1 MDLLTIILWD
11 KLNNRGIIKLVNIM
25 KKVVLVDGN
34 NLLFRSYYATAYSG
48 NFMKNSKGFPTNALY
63 GFVNMIN
70 KIINDEKPLYMLVAF
85 DKGKTFRHDKYEDYK
100 AGRIQM
106 PDELKRQFPV
116 AKEILTN
123 LGIKWFEIENYEADD
138 IIGTLAKM
146 IDESNEYNGLIIS
159 SDKDLL
165 QLISD
170 KVVMKML
177 KAKDYIMMTKETFY
191 ETYGLTPE
199 KMIDIKAL
207 QGDASDNIPGVK
219 GIGEKTALKLLQD
232 YGTLEGVYDNLAY
245 IKGSVATKLIN
256 ERQKAFESKDLV
268 TIFKEVPLEF
278 TLEDT
283 ILTGGNLEAIKN
295 TYESLEF
302 YSFLKNMKIQKTQE
316 DIDIIDLKNINELD
330 KISSPL
336 SFYIEVDKTNY
347 HIAHALALGLY
358 DGKNAYFIKKEMIN
372 DVVKKIND
380 KEKYTYDLKK
390 HYVTLK
396 KMNISLS
403 NVTFDSMIAAY
414 LLNYNVKDDI
424 AYLANQFGYDI
435 PFYDVISKEKNINEE
450 NLKKLV
456 TNKAKFIYDVKN
468 ELEQEM
474 KKEDCT
480 YLFKNIEMPLSVVL
494 GDMEYQGIRVDVN
507 VLKEMNAEIE
517 EKIKE
522 ISLKIY
528 ELAGEKFNISSPKQ
542 LGEILFVK
550 LEIGKGKKTKS
561 GYSTDKGVLEKY
573 VDRHPI
579 VPLILEHRMLTK
591 LQSTYIVGLESS
603 ILEDGKIHTIY
614 TQTLTRTGRLSSIE
628 PNLQNIPVRT
638 TYGKLI
644 RKAFV
649 PEDGC
654 ILLSSD
660 YSQIELRVFA
670 HFSKV
675 PNWIDAFKKDMDIH
689 TRTAMDIFGVSENE
703 VTPLM
708 RRQAKAVNFG
718 ILYGISSFGLSE
730 DLKISVKEA
739 KAFIDKYFQ
748 TYSGTKVYMD
758 SVIKDAYDKGYVTT
772 IMNRKRRIDE
782 LNNTNYM
789 IRQQGER
796 MALNTP
802 IQGSSADIL
811 KKAMIDIYNEF
822 NKKNIKS
829 KMILQVHDEL
839 IFNVLKEE
847 EKEVTEIV
855 DRCMDN
861 AYKLEV
867 PLKVDIETGINWYDA
882 K

>member
-1 MDLLTIILWD
+1 
-11 KLNNRGIIKLVNIM
+11 M

-63 GFVNMIN
+63 GFINMIN
-70 KIINDEKPLYMLVAF
+70 KIINEEKPEYMLVAF

-100 AGRIQM
+100 AGRIEM
-106 PDELKRQFPV
+106 PNELKQQFPV

-138 IIGTLAKM
+138 IVGTLAKM
-146 IDESNEYNGLIIS
+146 IDESDDYKGLIVS

-165 QLISD
+165 QLITD
-170 KVVMKML
+170 RVVMKML
-177 KAKDYIMMTKETFY
+177 KTKDYVMMTKETFF

-207 QGDASDNIPGVK
+207 QGDSSDNIPGVK

-232 YGTLEGVYDNLAY
+232 YGSLEGVYDNIAY
-245 IKGSVATKLIN
+245 IKGAAATKLIN
-256 ERQKAFESKDLV
+256 GREKAFESKDLV
-268 TIFKEVPLEF
+268 TIYKEVPLGF
-278 TLEDT
+278 GIEDT
-283 ILTGGNLEAIKN
+283 VLTGGNLEALKKM
-295 TYESLEF
+295 YENLEF
-302 YSFLKNMKIQKTQE
+302 YSFLKNMKVQKKQE
-316 DIDIIDLKNINELD
+316 EIEIEDLENISDIDNM
-330 KISSPL
+330 SSPIA
-336 SFYIEVDKTNY
+336 FYIETNKTNY
-347 HIAHALALGLY
+347 HLADTLAMGIS
-358 DGKNAYFIKKEMIN
+358 DGKKSFYVKKEQIK
-372 DVVKKIND
+372 DVIEKIND

-396 KMNISLS
+396 KMGVTLD
-403 NVTFDSMIAAY
+403 NVSFDSMIAAY

-424 AYLANQFGYDI
+424 AYLANQFGYDVSFFEI
-435 PFYDVISKEKNINEE
+435 ISKSNKVKEDV
-450 NLKKLV
+450 LRKLV
-456 TNKAKFIYDVKN
+456 MSKTKFIYDVKK
-468 ELEQEM
+468 ELEEEM
-474 KKEDCT
+474 QKEDCM
-480 YLFKNIEMPLSVVL
+480 YLFEKIEMPLSVVL
-494 GDMEYQGIRVDVN
+494 GEMEYQGIRVDKT
-507 VLKEMNAEIE
+507 VLKDMNE
-517 EKIKE
+517 ELDVRIKE
-522 ISLKIY
+522 ISGKIY

-542 LGEILFVK
+542 LGDILFIK
-550 LEIGKGKKTKS
+550 LQIGKGKKTRS
-561 GYSTDKGVLEKY
+561 GYSTDKAILEKY
-573 VDRHPI
+573 KDRHEI
-579 VPLILEHRMLTK
+579 VPLVLEHRMLTK
-591 LQSTYIVGLESS
+591 LQSTYVIGLEGNV
-603 ILEDGKIHTIY
+603 LEDGKVHTIY

-628 PNLQNIPVRT
+628 PNLQNIPIRT

-644 RKAFV
+644 RKAFI
-649 PEDGC
+649 PEENC

-675 PNWIDAFKKDMDIH
+675 PNWIEAFKNDMDIH
-689 TRTAMDIFGVSENE
+689 TRTAMDIFGVEE
-703 VTPLM
+703 KDVTSLM

-718 ILYGISSFGLSE
+718 ILYGISSYGLSG
-730 DLKISVKEA
+730 DLGISVKEA
-739 KAFIDKYFQ
+739 KEFIDKYFE

-758 SVIKDAYDKGYVTT
+758 SVVKDAYEKGYVTT

-822 NKKNIKS
+822 KEKNIKS

>member
-1 MDLLTIILWD
+1 M
-11 KLNNRGIIKLVNIM
+11 N
-25 KKVVLVDGN
+25 KVILVDGN

-70 KIINDEKPLYMLVAF
+70 KIINDENPEYMLVAF
-85 DKGKTFRHDKYEDYK
+85 DKGKTFRHDKYSDYK

-106 PDELKRQFPV
+106 PDELKMQFPI

-146 IDESNEYNGLIIS
+146 IDETDEYKGLIVS

-170 KVVMKML
+170 KVTMKML
-177 KAKDYIMMTKETFY
+177 KSKDYVMMTEETFFDI
-191 ETYGLTPE
+191 YGLTPD

-207 QGDASDNIPGVK
+207 QGDSSDNIPGVK

-232 YGTLEGVYDNLAY
+232 YGSLEGVYDNISY
-245 IKGSVATKLIN
+245 IKGATATKLIN
-256 ERQKAFESKDLV
+256 GREKAFESKDLA
-268 TIFKEVPLEF
+268 TIYKEVPLGF
-278 TLEDT
+278 GLEDVK
-283 ILTGGNLEAIKN
+283 IQKGNIEELKKE
-295 TYESLEF
+295 YEKLEF
-302 YSFLKNMKIQKTQE
+302 YSFLKNMKIQKPKEKIDVKTLE
-316 DIDIIDLKNINELD
+316 DINQIDELKEPI
-330 KISSPL
+330 
-336 SFYIEVDKTNY
+336 SFYIETDKTNY
-347 HIAHALALGLY
+347 HLANLIAMGVY
-358 DGKNAYFIKKEMIN
+358 DGQNAFYVKKEQIK
-372 DVVKKIND
+372 DVIEKINS
-380 KEKYTYDLKK
+380 KQKYTYDLKK
-390 HYVTLK
+390 HYVVLK
-396 KMNISLS
+396 KLGITLNDVS
-403 NVTFDSMIAAY
+403 FDSSIAAY

-424 AYLANQFGYDI
+424 AYLANQFGFDI
-435 PFYDVISKEKNINEE
+435 PFFEIITKSKSIDEE
-450 NLKKLV
+450 TIKKLV
-456 TNKAKFIYDVKN
+456 VEKAKFIYETKQ
-468 ELEQEM
+468 ELEDEM
-474 KKEDCT
+474 TKEDCM
-480 YLFKNIEMPLSVVL
+480 YLFNEIEMPLSIVL
-494 GDMEYQGIRVDVN
+494 GDMEYQGIRLDKQVLDNMN
-507 VLKEMNAEIE
+507 VELDER
-517 EKIKE
+517 IKE
-522 ISLKIY
+522 ISEKIY

-550 LEIGKGKKTKS
+550 LQIGKGKKTKS
-561 GYSTDKGVLEKY
+561 GYSTDKTILEKY
-573 VDRHPI
+573 SDRHPI
-579 VPLILEHRMLTK
+579 VPLVLEHRMLTK
-591 LQSTYIVGLESS
+591 LQSTYIVGLASS
-603 ILEDGKIHTIY
+603 VLDDGKIHTIY

-628 PNLQNIPVRT
+628 PNLQNIPIRT

-649 PEDGC
+649 PEDDC

-675 PNWIDAFKKDMDIH
+675 PNLIDAFKNDMDIH

-730 DLKISVKEA
+730 DLKIPVKEA
-739 KAFIDKYFQ
+739 KSFIDKYFE

-758 SVIKDAYDKGYVTT
+758 SVVKDAYEKGYVTT

-782 LNNTNYM
+782 LHNTNYM

-822 NKKNIKS
+822 QSKNIKS
-829 KMILQVHDEL
+829 KMLLQVHDEL

-847 EKEVTEIV
+847 ESVVKEIV

-861 AYKLEV
+861 AYKLDV
-867 PLKVDIETGINWYDA
+867 PLKVDIETGVNWYDA

>member
-1 MDLLTIILWD
+1 M
-11 KLNNRGIIKLVNIM
+11 N
-25 KKVVLVDGN
+25 KVILVDGN

-63 GFVNMIN
+63 GFINMIN
-70 KIINDEKPLYMLVAF
+70 KIINDERPEYMLVAF

-100 AGRIQM
+100 AGRIEM
-106 PDELKRQFPV
+106 PNELKQQFPL

-123 LGIKWFEIENYEADD
+123 LGIKWFEIDNYEADD
-138 IIGTLAKM
+138 IVGTLAKM
-146 IDESNEYNGLIIS
+146 IDEREDYKGLIVS

-165 QLISD
+165 QLITD
-170 KVVMKML
+170 KVTMKML
-177 KAKDYIMMTKETFY
+177 KTKDYVMMTKETFF

-207 QGDASDNIPGVK
+207 QGDSSDNIPGVK

-232 YGTLEGVYDNLAY
+232 YGSLEGVYDNVAY
-245 IKGSVATKLIN
+245 IKGAVATKLIN
-256 ERQKAFESKDLV
+256 GRDKAFESKDLV
-268 TIFKEVPLEF
+268 TIYKEVPLGF

-283 ILTGGNLEAIKN
+283 KLEKGNLEALKKN
-295 TYESLEF
+295 YEDLEF
-302 YSFLKNMKIQKTQE
+302 YSFLKNMKVSKPKEKIE
-316 DIDIIDLKNINELD
+316 VRDLKNIDDVDNMNAP
-330 KISSPL
+330 I
-336 SFYIEVDKTNY
+336 SFYIETNKSNY
-347 HIAHALALGLY
+347 HVADVLAMGIY
-358 DGKNAYFIKKEMIN
+358 DGTNAYYVKKEQIKN
-372 DVVKKIND
+372 VIDKINN

-390 HYVTLK
+390 HYVILK
-396 KMNISLS
+396 KHDVTLE
-403 NVTFDSMIAAY
+403 NVSFDSSIAAY

-435 PFYDVISKEKNINEE
+435 PFFEIITKSKKVDEDTLKNLVIE
-450 NLKKLV
+450 
-456 TNKAKFIYDVKN
+456 KAKFIYDTKK
-468 ELEQEM
+468 ELEEEM
-474 KKEDCT
+474 EKEDCV
-480 YLFKNIEMPLSVVL
+480 YLFKKIEMPLSIVL
-494 GDMEYQGIRVDVN
+494 GDMEYQGIRVDKK
-507 VLKEMNAEIE
+507 VLGDMNTELDE
-517 EKIKE
+517 RIKE
-522 ISLKIY
+522 ISEKIY

-550 LEIGKGKKTKS
+550 LQVGKGKKTRS
-561 GYSTDKGVLEKY
+561 GYSTDKAILEKY
-573 VDRHPI
+573 SDRHPI
-579 VPLILEHRMLTK
+579 IPLVLEHRMLTK
-591 LQSTYIVGLESS
+591 LQSTYIIGLEGN

-644 RKAFV
+644 RKAFI
-649 PEDGC
+649 PEENC

-675 PNWIDAFKKDMDIH
+675 TNWIEAFKNDMDIH
-689 TRTAMDIFGVSENE
+689 TRTAMDIFGVEE
-703 VTPLM
+703 KDVTSLM

-739 KAFIDKYFQ
+739 KAFIDKYFE

-758 SVIKDAYDKGYVTT
+758 SVVKEAYEKGYVST

-811 KKAMIDIYNEF
+811 KKAMIDIYKEF
-822 NKKNIKS
+822 KEKNIRS

-847 EKEVTEIV
+847 EKIVSEIV

-861 AYKLEV
+861 AYKLDV

>member
-1 MDLLTIILWD
+1 
-11 KLNNRGIIKLVNIM
+11 M

-34 NLLFRSYYATAYSG
+34 NLLFRSYYATAYQG

-70 KIINDEKPLYMLVAF
+70 KIIHEETPEYMLVAF
-85 DKGKTFRHDKYEDYK
+85 DKGKTFRHDKYKDYK
-100 AGRIQM
+100 AGRIEM
-106 PDELKRQFPV
+106 PNELKQQFPV
-116 AKEILTN
+116 AKEILTC

-146 IDESNEYNGLIIS
+146 IDDADDYNGLIVS

-170 KVVMKML
+170 KVIMKLL
-177 KAKDYIMMTKETFY
+177 KSKDYVMMNEKTFF
-191 ETYGLTPE
+191 ETYGLTPD

-219 GIGEKTALKLLQD
+219 GIGEKTALKILQE
-232 YGTLEGVYDNLAY
+232 YGSLEGVYDNIAY
-245 IKGSVATKLIN
+245 IKGAVATKLIN
-256 ERQKAFESKDLV
+256 GRDKAFESKDLV
-268 TIFKEVPLEF
+268 TIYKDVPLGF
-278 TLEDT
+278 DLEAT
-283 ILTGGNLEAIKN
+283 AITNGNLEALKKM
-295 TYESLEF
+295 YENLEF
-302 YSFLKNMKIQKTQE
+302 YSFLKNMKVQKKQDKVDVTVLE
-316 DIDIIDLKNINELD
+316 TTEELKEL
-330 KISSPL
+330 SSPL
-336 SFYIEVDKTNY
+336 GVYIEVDKTNY
-347 HIAHALALGLY
+347 HLADILALGLY
-358 DGKNAYFIKKEMIN
+358 DGEKSIYVKKDM
-372 DVVKKIND
+372 VVKVMEELND

-396 KMNISLS
+396 KKGFTLE

-435 PFYDVISKEKNINEE
+435 SFYEVISKSKSVSEDT
-450 NLKKLV
+450 LKKLV
-456 TNKAKFIYDVKN
+456 TEKARFVYDIKK
-468 ELEQEM
+468 ELEDEM
-474 KKEDCT
+474 KKEECT
-480 YLFKNIEMPLSVVL
+480 YLFKQIEMPLSVVL
-494 GDMEYQGIRVDVN
+494 GEMEYQGIRVDVD
-507 VLKEMNAEIE
+507 VLKSMNVELE

-522 ISLKIY
+522 ISEKIY
-528 ELAGEKFNISSPKQ
+528 DLAGEKFNISSPKQ

-550 LEIGKGKKTKS
+550 LKIGKGKKTKS
-561 GYSTDKGVLEKY
+561 GYSTDKAVLEKY
-573 VDRHPI
+573 ADRHEI
-579 VPLILEHRMLTK
+579 VPLVLEHRMLTK
-591 LQSTYIVGLESS
+591 LQSTYVIGLESN
-603 ILEDGKIHTIY
+603 ILEDGKVHTIY

-649 PEDGC
+649 PEEGC

-675 PNWIDAFKKDMDIH
+675 PNWIEAFEKDMDIH
-689 TRTAMDIFGVSENE
+689 TRMAMDIFGVEE
-703 VTPLM
+703 KDVTPLM

-718 ILYGISSFGLSE
+718 ILYGISSYGLSS
-730 DLKISVKEA
+730 DLGISVREA
-739 KAFIDKYFQ
+739 KDFIDKYFE
-748 TYSGTKVYMD
+748 TYSGTRVYMD
-758 SVIKDAYDKGYVTT
+758 KVIKEAYDKGYVTT

-811 KKAMIDIYNEF
+811 KKAMVDIYNEF
-822 NKKNIKS
+822 KEKNIKS

-847 EKEVTEIV
+847 EEVVTEIV

-861 AYKLEV
+861 AYKLDV

>member
-1 MDLLTIILWD
+1 
-11 KLNNRGIIKLVNIM
+11 M
-25 KKVVLVDGN
+25 KKVILVDGN

-48 NFMKNSKGFPTNALY
+48 NFMKNREGFPTNALY

-70 KIINDEKPLYMLVAF
+70 KIINDEKPEYMLVAF

-100 AGRIQM
+100 AGRIEM
-106 PDELKRQFPV
+106 PNELKQQFPV

-123 LGIKWFEIENYEADD
+123 LGIKWFEIDNYEADD
-138 IIGTLAKM
+138 IVGTLAKM
-146 IDESNEYNGLIIS
+146 IDESDDYKGLIVS

-165 QLISD
+165 QLITD

-177 KAKDYIMMTKETFY
+177 KTKDYIMMTRETFF

-232 YGTLEGVYDNLAY
+232 YGSLEGVYDNIAY
-245 IKGSVATKLIN
+245 IKGAVATKLIN
-256 ERQKAFESKDLV
+256 GREKAFESKDLV
-268 TIFKEVPLEF
+268 TIYKEVPLGF
-278 TLEDT
+278 SLEDT
-283 ILTGGNLEAIKN
+283 RLIGGNLEGIKKM
-295 TYESLEF
+295 YENLEF
-302 YSFLKNMKIQKTQE
+302 YSFLKNMKVQKNNE
-316 DIDIIDLKNINELD
+316 NIEVEELIDLGQIDELSAP
-330 KISSPL
+330 IG
-336 SFYIEVDKTNY
+336 FYIETNKTNY
-347 HIAHALALGLY
+347 HVSEVLAMGLF
-358 DGKNAYFIKKEMIN
+358 DGKKSYYVKKEMIKEVMEKLN
-372 DVVKKIND
+372 DAQ
-380 KEKYTYDLKK
+380 KYTYDLKK

-396 KMNISLS
+396 RMGCDLK
-403 NVTFDSMIAAY
+403 NVSFDPMIAAY

-435 PFYDVISKEKNINEE
+435 SFFEVISKAKNINYEM
-450 NLKKLV
+450 LKKLV
-456 TNKAKFIYDVKN
+456 TSKARFVYEVKR
-468 ELEQEM
+468 ELEEEM
-474 KKEDCT
+474 QKEECT
-480 YLFKNIEMPLSVVL
+480 YLFEKIEMPLSIVL
-494 GDMEYQGIRVDVN
+494 GEMEYQGIRVDKEVLRSMN
-507 VLKEMNAEIE
+507 VEIE
-517 EKIKE
+517 EKIKD
-522 ISLKIY
+522 ISEKIY

-550 LEIGKGKKTKS
+550 LQIGKGKKTRS
-561 GYSTDKGVLEKY
+561 GYSTDKTILEKY
-573 VDRHPI
+573 ADRHPI
-579 VPLILEHRMLTK
+579 VPLVLEHRMLTK
-591 LQSTYIVGLESS
+591 LQSTYIVGLEGN

-628 PNLQNIPVRT
+628 PNLQNIPIRT

-649 PEDGC
+649 PEDNC
-654 ILLSSD
+654 VLLSSD

-675 PNWIDAFKKDMDIH
+675 PNWIDAFKNDMDIH
-689 TRTAMDIFGVSENE
+689 TRTAMDIFDVKEE
-703 VTPLM
+703 DVTPLM

-718 ILYGISSFGLSE
+718 ILYGISSFGLAE
-730 DLKISVKEA
+730 DLKIPVKEA
-739 KAFIDKYFQ
+739 KAFIDKYFE

-758 SVIKDAYDKGYVTT
+758 SVVKEAYEKGYVAT

-811 KKAMIDIYNEF
+811 KKAMIDIHNEF
-822 NKKNIKS
+822 KNKNIKS

-839 IFNVLKEE
+839 IFNVLKDE

-861 AYKLEV
+861 ACKLEV

>member
-1 MDLLTIILWD
+1 M
-11 KLNNRGIIKLVNIM
+11 N
-25 KKVVLVDGN
+25 KVILVDGN

-63 GFVNMIN
+63 GFINMIN
-70 KIINDEKPLYMLVAF
+70 KIINDERPEYMLVAF

-100 AGRIQM
+100 AGRIEM
-106 PDELKRQFPV
+106 PNELKQQFPV

-123 LGIKWFEIENYEADD
+123 LGIKWFEIDNYEADD
-138 IIGTLAKM
+138 IVGTLAKM
-146 IDESNEYNGLIIS
+146 IDEREDYKGLIVS

-165 QLISD
+165 QLITD
-170 KVVMKML
+170 KVTMKML
-177 KAKDYIMMTKETFY
+177 KTKDYVMMTKETFF
-191 ETYGLTPE
+191 EMYGLTPE

-207 QGDASDNIPGVK
+207 QGDSSDNIPGVK

-232 YGTLEGVYDNLAY
+232 YGSLEGVYDNVAY
-245 IKGSVATKLIN
+245 IKGAVATKLIN
-256 ERQKAFESKDLV
+256 GRDKAFESKDLV
-268 TIFKEVPLEF
+268 TIYKEVPLGF

-283 ILTGGNLEAIKN
+283 KLKKGNLEALKKN
-295 TYESLEF
+295 YEDLEF
-302 YSFLKNMKIQKTQE
+302 YSFLKNMKVSKPKEKIE
-316 DIDIIDLKNINELD
+316 VRDLKNIDDVDNMNAP
-330 KISSPL
+330 I
-336 SFYIEVDKTNY
+336 SFYIETNKSNY
-347 HIAHALALGLY
+347 HVADVLAMGIY
-358 DGKNAYFIKKEMIN
+358 DGTNAYYVKKEQIK
-372 DVVKKIND
+372 DVIDKINN

-390 HYVTLK
+390 HYVILK
-396 KMNISLS
+396 KHDVTLE
-403 NVTFDSMIAAY
+403 NVSFDSSIAAY

-435 PFYDVISKEKNINEE
+435 PFFEIIAKSKKVDEDTLKNLVIE
-450 NLKKLV
+450 
-456 TNKAKFIYDVKN
+456 KAKFIYDTKK
-468 ELEQEM
+468 ELQEEM
-474 KKEDCT
+474 EKEDCV
-480 YLFKNIEMPLSVVL
+480 YLFKEIEMPLSIVL
-494 GDMEYQGIRVDVN
+494 GDMEYQGIRVDKK
-507 VLKEMNAEIE
+507 VLGDMNTELDE
-517 EKIKE
+517 RIKE
-522 ISLKIY
+522 ISEKIY

-550 LEIGKGKKTKS
+550 LQVGKGKKTRS
-561 GYSTDKGVLEKY
+561 GYSTDKAILEKY
-573 VDRHPI
+573 SDRHPI
-579 VPLILEHRMLTK
+579 IPLVLEHRMLTK
-591 LQSTYIVGLESS
+591 LQSTYIIGLEGN

-644 RKAFV
+644 RKAFI
-649 PEDGC
+649 PEENC

-675 PNWIDAFKKDMDIH
+675 TNWIEAFKNDMDIH
-689 TRTAMDIFGVSENE
+689 TRTAMDIFGVEE
-703 VTPLM
+703 KDVTSLM

-739 KAFIDKYFQ
+739 KAFIDKYFE

-758 SVIKDAYDKGYVTT
+758 SVVKEAYEKGYVST

-811 KKAMIDIYNEF
+811 KKAMIDIYKEF
-822 NKKNIKS
+822 KEKNIRS

-847 EKEVTEIV
+847 EKIVSEIV

-861 AYKLEV
+861 AYKLDV